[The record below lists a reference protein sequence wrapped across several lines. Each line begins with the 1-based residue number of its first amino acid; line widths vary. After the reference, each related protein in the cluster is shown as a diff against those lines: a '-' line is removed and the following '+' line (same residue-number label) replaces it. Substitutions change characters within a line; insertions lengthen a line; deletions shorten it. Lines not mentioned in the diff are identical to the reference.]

1 MVRPRPWRN
10 PLSLRSWIA
19 VVAVLLAA
27 GCGAERQ
34 EAKLEQASSA
44 VPGAGTPTQETFALG
59 TALTRAGAVSRE
71 ATADSFLRGGEV
83 FLSVNLNGAT
93 AEQEVEVRWVASDG
107 AVLQTH
113 SRSAPAGATYLAFS
127 SGPTQSWPAGDHRAV
142 VVIDGRAVSEKPFRL
157 IAQQAST
164 RSNTNEG
171 PDPDQ
176 GS

>member
-1 MVRPRPWRN
+1 M
-10 PLSLRSWIA
+10 RSWIA

-27 GCGAERQ
+27 GCGAERK

-71 ATADSFLRGGEV
+71 ATADSFLQGGEV

-93 AEQEVEVRWVASDG
+93 AEQQVEVRWVAADG
-107 AVLQTH
+107 VLLRTQA
-113 SRSAPAGATYLAFS
+113 RNAPVGATYLAFS
-127 SGPTQSWPAGDHRAV
+127 SGPTQTWPEGDHRAV

-157 IAQQAST
+157 IGQQSSARFDSDA
-164 RSNTNEG
+164 G
-171 PDPDQ
+171 HGPDQ

>member
-1 MVRPRPWRN
+1 M
-10 PLSLRSWIA
+10 
-19 VVAVLLAA
+19 VAVLLAA
-27 GCGAERQ
+27 GCGAERK
-34 EAKLEQASSA
+34 EAKLEQSSSA

-71 ATADSFLRGGEV
+71 ATADSFLQGGEV

-107 AVLQTH
+107 EVLQTH
-113 SRSAPAGATYLAFS
+113 SRNAPVGATYLAFS
-127 SGPTQSWPAGDHRAV
+127 SGPTQSWPEGDHRAV

-157 IAQQAST
+157 IAHQASA
-164 RSNTNEG
+164 RFDSAAAH
-171 PDPDQ
+171 DPDQ